1 MADTDPRSG
10 YAPVNGLQM
19 YYEIHGPAT
28 TEQPPLL
35 LLHGGFLSIAT
46 SFSQIFF
53 FFFFVAWGA
62 VWSHP
67 EVVRLRKLYD
77 RRFCTTVLSLAASRM
92 LPTLAARR
100 QVVAVEQQGH
110 GHTADI
116 DRPLTFEQEA
126 DDTAAA
132 LRHLGIEQV
141 DVFGYS
147 DGGNVA
153 LGLAIRHPALVRKLA
168 IAGTNVTNEGLVPGI
183 YDFMEGM
190 TPEMLGDEL
199 RTMYEA
205 EAPRPEDWPVLV
217 EKVKQQVIALEG
229 WTPAQLQ
236 SIASPTL
243 VIIADADVVTPEHAL
258 EMVRP
263 DPAGPPGRAPDARPH
278 PAGDAAGVAA
288 RDARGVLR
296 RADARGWMTDD
307 GDRGRAILPIA
318 TGKSWSAGNMTP

>member
-1 MADTDPRSG
+1 MKRRTFVAGATATGMSLVRGVAGLAQERAGTATPAAGGETMTQTDAQSG

-19 YYEIHGPAT
+19 YYEMHGNAADG
-28 TEQPPLL
+28 QPPLL

-46 SFSQIFF
+46 SFAQ
-53 FFFFVAWGA
+53 
-62 VWSHP
+62 
-67 EVVRLRKLYD
+67 
-77 RRFCTTVLSLAASRM
+77 M
-92 LPTLAARR
+92 LPTLAEQR
-100 QVVAVEQQGH
+100 QVIAVEQQGH

-153 LGLAIRHPALVRKLA
+153 LGLAIRHPALVRKVA
-168 IAGTNVTNEGLVPGI
+168 IAGTNITNDGLVPGI
-183 YDFMEGM
+183 YEFMDEM

-199 RTMYEA
+199 RTLYEA

-229 WTPAQLQ
+229 WTPEQLEG
-236 SIASPTL
+236 IAAPTL
-243 VIIADADVVTPEHAL
+243 VIAGDADIITPEHAVDVFRHIPHVHLAVLPMRDHFQLTTRPEWLLSML
-258 EMVRP
+258 EEFYAAPMP
-263 DPAGPPGRAPDARPH
+263 EAG
-278 PAGDAAGVAA
+278 
-288 RDARGVLR
+288 
-296 RADARGWMTDD
+296 
-307 GDRGRAILPIA
+307 
-318 TGKSWSAGNMTP
+318 

>member
-1 MADTDPRSG
+1 MTSTDPQTG

-19 YYEIHGPAT
+19 YYEIHGTAADS
-28 TEQPPLL
+28 QPPLL

-46 SFSQIFF
+46 SFSQ
-53 FFFFVAWGA
+53 
-62 VWSHP
+62 
-67 EVVRLRKLYD
+67 
-77 RRFCTTVLSLAASRM
+77 M
-92 LPTLAARR
+92 LPTLVEQR

-132 LRHLGIEQV
+132 LRHLGFEQV

-168 IAGTNVTNEGLVPGI
+168 IAGTNVNNEGLVPGM
-183 YDFMEGM
+183 YDFMTGM
-190 TPEMLGDEL
+190 SPEMLGDEL

-229 WTPAQLQ
+229 WTPEQLQ
-236 SIASPTL
+236 AIAAPTL
-243 VIIADADVVTPEHAL
+243 VIIGDADVVTPEHAL
-258 EMVRP
+258 QIVRLIP
-263 DPAGPPGRAPDARPH
+263 HANLAVLPLRDHIQLGTQPEWLLAMLEEFFAAPMPEA
-278 PAGDAAGVAA
+278 
-288 RDARGVLR
+288 
-296 RADARGWMTDD
+296 
-307 GDRGRAILPIA
+307 
-318 TGKSWSAGNMTP
+318 K